1 MALMYAMQAACSNP
15 GFAFLAVAN
24 YLTDSQGFS
33 ATQLASFQAIVFL
46 PWFTKPFLGV
56 LTDGLPLWGYRFK
69 SYLVMCCA
77 TVVVSFIGLG
87 CWSQPSARVLLVG
100 ILLISTGI
108 ACSDALADRLMVVQG
123 RATDH
128 INQLQAAQWTGLG
141 FTAVVVLVLGGWA
154 ADHLSLSLVF
164 FLSALLPVVALGWIL
179 LNYSEE
185 RDFSITLRQNWQQF
199 LRGLRQSKLS
209 SLFWL
214 VILLQI
220 SPSPL
225 DYPYQREVLA
235 FDNTLIGQLK
245 AIEFLG
251 IGLGALTFGLVSQK
265 AARLP
270 LLTLAIVGSAIATIG
285 LAFMQDAATAYAI
298 YLVRGIAGI
307 VALLSL
313 FSIIAS
319 RCPKGAEGFTYALLV
334 SISNLAAS
342 GGLIVGG
349 QLYDWGL
356 SFALVAVIGAG
367 YTLVMGGAIALYTR
381 RNWQL

>member
-1 MALMYAMQAACSNP
+1 MYAMQAACSNP
-15 GFAFLAVAN
+15 GFAFLAVAS
-24 YLTDSQGFS
+24 YLSDTLGFS

-46 PWFTKPFLGV
+46 PWFAKPLLGI

-69 SYLVMCCA
+69 SYLVICYA
-77 TVVVSFIGLG
+77 TVVISFIGLG
-87 CWSQPSARVLLVG
+87 SWPQPSARVLLIGLV
-100 ILLISTGI
+100 LLSTGI
-108 ACSDALADRLMVVQG
+108 ACSDVLADRLMVIRG
-123 RATDH
+123 RATDR
-128 INQLQAAQWTGLG
+128 INRLQAAQWTGLG
-141 FTAVVVLVLGGWA
+141 FTAVAVLVLGGWS
-154 ADHLSLSLVF
+154 ADHLSLARVF

-185 RDFSITLRQNWQQF
+185 RDFSVTLRQSWQQF
-199 LRGLRQSKLS
+199 LRGLRQSELG
-209 SLFWL
+209 SLLWL

-235 FDNTLIGQLK
+235 FDNALIGQLK
-245 AIEFLG
+245 AVESLG
-251 IGLGALTFGLVSQK
+251 IGLGALTFGLMSQK

-270 LLTLAIVGSAIATIG
+270 LLRLVIVGSAIATLS
-285 LAFMQDAATAYAI
+285 LAFMQDATTAYGV
-298 YLVRGIAGI
+298 YLVRGIASI

-313 FSIIAS
+313 FGIIAR

-367 YTLVMGGAIALYTR
+367 YTLVMGGAIALYDR
-381 RNWQL
+381 PAHPL

>member
-15 GFAFLAVAN
+15 GFAFLAVAS
-24 YLTDSQGFS
+24 YLSDTLGFS

-46 PWFTKPFLGV
+46 PWFAKPLLGI

-69 SYLVMCCA
+69 SYLVICYA
-77 TVVVSFIGLG
+77 TVVISFIGLG
-87 CWSQPSARVLLVG
+87 SWPQPSARVLLIGLV
-100 ILLISTGI
+100 LLSTGI
-108 ACSDALADRLMVVQG
+108 ACSDVLADRLMVIRG
-123 RATDH
+123 RATDR
-128 INQLQAAQWTGLG
+128 INRLQAAQWTGLG
-141 FTAVVVLVLGGWA
+141 FTAVAVLVLGGWS
-154 ADHLSLSLVF
+154 ADHLSLARVF

-185 RDFSITLRQNWQQF
+185 RDFSVTLRQSWQQF
-199 LRGLRQSKLS
+199 LRGFRQSELS
-209 SLFWL
+209 SLVWL

-220 SPSPL
+220 SPMPL

-245 AIEFLG
+245 AVEFLG

-265 AARLP
+265 AVRLP
-270 LLTLAIVGSAIATIG
+270 LLRFAIMGSAIATLS
-285 LAFMQDAATAYAI
+285 LAFMQDATTAYGV
-298 YLVRGIAGI
+298 YLVRGIASI

-313 FSIIAS
+313 FGIIAR

-367 YTLVMGGAIALYTR
+367 YTLVMGGAIALYKGQK
-381 RNWQL
+381 WQL

>member
-1 MALMYAMQAACSNP
+1 MYAIQAACSNP
-15 GFAFLAVAN
+15 GFAFLAVAS
-24 YLTDSQGFS
+24 YLTDTLGFS

-46 PWFTKPFLGV
+46 PWFAKPLLGI
-56 LTDGLPLWGYRFK
+56 LTDGLPLWGYRFR
-69 SYLVMCCA
+69 SYLVMCYA
-77 TVVVSFIGLG
+77 TVVISFIGLG
-87 CWSQPSARVLLVG
+87 CWSQPTARVLLVG
-100 ILLISTGI
+100 LLLLSTGI
-108 ACSDALADRLMVVQG
+108 ACSDVLADRLMVIQG
-123 RATDH
+123 RATDL
-128 INQLQAAQWTGLG
+128 INRLQAAQWTGLG
-141 FTAVVVLVLGGWA
+141 FTAVAVLVLGGWS

-164 FLSALLPVVALGWIL
+164 FLSALLPAIALGWIL

-185 RDFSITLRQNWQQF
+185 RDSSITLRQNWQQF
-199 LRGLRQSKLS
+199 WRGLRQPELS
-209 SLFWL
+209 SLVWL

-220 SPSPL
+220 SPSPI

-245 AIEFLG
+245 AVESLG
-251 IGLGALTFGLVSQK
+251 IGLGALAFGLASQI

-270 LLTLAIVGSAIATIG
+270 LLTLAIVGSAISTLS
-285 LAFMQDAATAYAI
+285 LAFMHDAATAYGI
-298 YLVRGIAGI
+298 YFIRGIAGI

-334 SISNLAAS
+334 SLSNLAAS

-356 SFALVAVIGAG
+356 SFALVAIIGTGYILVIGG
-367 YTLVMGGAIALYTR
+367 MILLYKR
-381 RNWQL
+381 QNCQL